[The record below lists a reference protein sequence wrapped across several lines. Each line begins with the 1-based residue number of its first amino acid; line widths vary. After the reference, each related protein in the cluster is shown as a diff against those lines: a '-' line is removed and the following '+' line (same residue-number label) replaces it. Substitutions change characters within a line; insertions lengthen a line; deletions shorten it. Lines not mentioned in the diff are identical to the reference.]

1 MKLREQL
8 SREQLISCNRE
19 AREREKQVCMFKY
32 LVLRASCDKACISFI
47 SHQMSWPYFVRG
59 TVVHGFGRGS
69 RELGCPTANLD
80 NESVSKVNI
89 PTGVYWGLAQ
99 VENAKSS
106 ADCSVD
112 DEIRPMIC
120 SMGYNPYYNNETKS
134 LEVHIM
140 HEYKNDF
147 YDTPIK
153 VAICGRI
160 RDETSFPSL
169 QALIDAIES
178 DKRFAR
184 EALKSVDTN
193 EIKQL
198 LSREETFTNEKSS

>member
-1 MKLREQL
+1 
-8 SREQLISCNRE
+8 
-19 AREREKQVCMFKY
+19 
-32 LVLRASCDKACISFI
+32 
-47 SHQMSWPYFVRG
+47 MSWPYFVRG
-59 TVVHGFGRGS
+59 IVVRGFGRGS

-80 NESVSKVNI
+80 SESVSKVNI

-99 VENAKSS
+99 VVDAKSS
-106 ADCSVD
+106 ADGIID

-120 SMGYNPYYNNETKS
+120 SMGYNPYYNNEEKS

-140 HEYKNDF
+140 HKYKEDF
-147 YDTPIK
+147 YNLPIK

-178 DKRFAR
+178 DKRFAH
-184 EALKSVDTN
+184 EALKSIDVSQ
-193 EIKQL
+193 IKQS
-198 LSREETFTNEKSS
+198 LSRDETFANESNSS